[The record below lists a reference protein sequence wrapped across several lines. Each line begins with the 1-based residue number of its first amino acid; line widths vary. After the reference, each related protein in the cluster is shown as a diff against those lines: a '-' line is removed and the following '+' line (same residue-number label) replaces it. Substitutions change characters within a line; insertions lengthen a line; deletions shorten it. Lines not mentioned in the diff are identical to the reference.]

1 VHRPQTGR
9 AKRKAIRAPPQDD
22 EFHRFVLP
30 VATRVGTL
38 PHRDRGHGP
47 GQRRLGTGRYRKE
60 SQILTSQAISPDPT
74 LSPAV
79 DPAPQFEMRGRESIV
94 VLTNDASLA
103 AAVRAVTAADHE
115 LFVVQAEADVATHLM
130 GNAAGV
136 VVLDTASVVSA
147 IAQLTER
154 LRAQFPDVVLI
165 VAGGAYEQAAL
176 TAQVTSGAVYR
187 FLHKPAS
194 EQRIRLFIDA
204 AWRRRNAEHTGTMT
218 TGTVRK
224 LSEPIAPR
232 RLALPLGIA
241 ALVVAAVAG
250 IGGWLMGQR
259 GTVAPPPPRHTAAPS
274 AAAPVAPT
282 DVLLTQLLARAAEA
296 SARGDLIMPVGSS
309 ASDLYRQALERH
321 HGDPQAQAGL
331 AKVVDQVLTAA
342 EQDLIAQ
349 RLDEAE
355 HMTLAARAL
364 QPDSVR
370 VTFLTT
376 QIARERERATHAQA
390 RLQLQQQQADELER
404 QQKLIAAARTAL
416 TSGNLDETAHLIASA
431 AAAGVARDAI
441 DTLTRDLQGARLVA
455 KMNETPAQAAPV
467 PAIATPPA
475 APVQTAPAAAAPD
488 ALAHADDVVSASTLE
503 RLTYVEPEYPLL
515 AREQGT
521 SGWVDLAFNVQLD
534 GSVNDVAVL
543 ASDPKNMFEHDA
555 IAAVRKWRYRPA
567 QRDGG
572 PVVQRARLRIRFTV
586 K

>member
-1 VHRPQTGR
+1 VTEATGLTQQPLG
-9 AKRKAIRAPPQDD
+9 A
-22 EFHRFVLP
+22 
-30 VATRVGTL
+30 
-38 PHRDRGHGP
+38 
-47 GQRRLGTGRYRKE
+47 RRCRKE
-60 SQILTSQAISPDPT
+60 SQILTSQAMSPDPT
-74 LSPAV
+74 PSAAV
-79 DPAPQFEMRGRESIV
+79 DPAPRFEMRVRESIV
-94 VLTNDASLA
+94 VLSNDASLA
-103 AAVRAVTAADHE
+103 AAVRTVSAAEHE
-115 LFVVQAEADVATHLM
+115 LFVVQAEADLATHLM
-130 GNAAGV
+130 SNAAGV
-136 VVLDTASVVSA
+136 VVLDTAAVVSA
-147 IAQLTER
+147 IAQLTQR

-204 AWRRRNAEHTGTMT
+204 AWRRRSAEHTGNTT
-218 TGTVRK
+218 TGTLRK

-241 ALVVAAVAG
+241 AVVVAAVAG

-259 GTVAPPPPRHTAAPS
+259 GSVAPPPPRHAAAS
-274 AAAPVAPT
+274 VAAPVAPT
-282 DVLLTQLLARAAEA
+282 DVLLNQLLARAAEA
-296 SARGDLIMPVGSS
+296 SARGDLITPVGSS
-309 ASDLYRQALERH
+309 ASDLYRQALEHH
-321 HGDPQAQAGL
+321 HGDSQAQAGL
-331 AKVVDQVLTAA
+331 AKVVDQVLSAA
-342 EQDLIAQ
+342 EQDLLAQ

-370 VTFLTT
+370 VSFLTT
-376 QIARERERATHAQA
+376 QIARERERATRAQAQAQA

-416 TSGNLDETAHLIASA
+416 TAGNLDEAAHLIASA

-455 KMNETPAQAAPV
+455 KMNETPAHAAPV
-467 PAIATPPA
+467 PAIETPPA
-475 APVQTAPAAAAPD
+475 AAVQTAPAAAA
-488 ALAHADDVVSASTLE
+488 AAHVDDVVSASTLE
-503 RLTYVEPEYPLL
+503 RVTYVEPEYPLL

-543 ASDPKNMFEHDA
+543 ASEPKNMFEHDA

-567 QRDGG
+567 QRDGS